1 MAGRTRSTVGPAA
14 PSYSTAFI
22 KARKALDQ
30 AARLERSGDLVGA
43 IRCCREG
50 IASVA
55 DAEDVEGLQLRIR
68 LRMQCETATRLHR
81 EAQRSRQ
88 SM

>member
-14 PSYSTAFI
+14 PSDSTAFI

-30 AARLERSGDLVGA
+30 AARLERSGDLLGA

-55 DAEDVEGLQLRIR
+55 DADDVEGLQLRIR
-68 LRMQCETATRLHR
+68 LRMQCEAATRLHR

-88 SM
+88 PV